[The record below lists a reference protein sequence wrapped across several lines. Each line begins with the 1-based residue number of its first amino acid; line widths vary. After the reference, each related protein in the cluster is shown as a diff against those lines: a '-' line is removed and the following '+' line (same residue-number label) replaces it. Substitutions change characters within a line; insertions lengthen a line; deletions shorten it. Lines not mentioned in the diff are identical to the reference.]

1 MVKIC
6 RSADIPEGSL
16 KKFTVGRIDIAV
28 GRRNSTLFACSNWCP
43 HRGAS
48 MHKGYYKDNNIV
60 CYMHDYEFDVCT
72 GRLTNMKSWKKSKTW
87 VEQDPAWRA
96 SGDLVMYDVLDDGS
110 WIHVLV
116 PSSEKQS

>member
-6 RSADIPEGSL
+6 RSVDIPEGSL
-16 KKFTVGRIDIAV
+16 KKFTVGGIDIAV
-28 GRRNSTLFACSNWCP
+28 GRRNSALFACDNWCP

-48 MHKGYYKDNNIV
+48 INKGYYKGNNIV

-72 GRLTNMKSWKKSKTW
+72 GMLTNMKSWKKSETW

-96 SGDLVMYDVLDDGS
+96 SGDLVMYDVLDDGN